1 MGRPGDGAKW
11 RLWAERL
18 RRFHNSGMRAAAWCR
33 HEGLPLD
40 LFYTWRRRLRTL
52 AAAESQ
58 AVARG
63 PTAGPARRA
72 GETSRAAARGANAA
86 GSRLAGNSHPPRT
99 LASAHRKSEKQE

>member
-52 AAAESQ
+52 AAA
-58 AVARG
+58 
-63 PTAGPARRA
+63 
-72 GETSRAAARGANAA
+72 
-86 GSRLAGNSHPPRT
+86 
-99 LASAHRKSEKQE
+99 KS